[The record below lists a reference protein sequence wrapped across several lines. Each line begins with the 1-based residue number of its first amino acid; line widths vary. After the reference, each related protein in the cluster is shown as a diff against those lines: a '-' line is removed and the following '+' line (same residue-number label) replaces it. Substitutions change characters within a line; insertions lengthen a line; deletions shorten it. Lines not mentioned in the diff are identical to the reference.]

1 MKWKPKVDR
10 KSRLV
15 MTRFNISTDKD
26 TEIWCYQINRITKA
40 NELDRRFKTLYSVV
54 EGDAAIPT
62 HFKNSRTGESIRII
76 KSKFKSVRRCVGLYT
91 PVDIFKK
98 SGL

>member
-10 KSRLV
+10 ESRLV

-54 EGDAAIPT
+54 EGDAPIPT

-76 KSKFKSVRRCVGLYT
+76 KSKFKSVRRCVGLDT

>member
-1 MKWKPKVDR
+1 MKWKPKVDVE
-10 KSRLV
+10 SRLV
-15 MTRFNISTDKD
+15 MTRFNISTDRD

-76 KSKFKSVRRCVGLYT
+76 KSKFKSVRRCVGLHN

>member
-1 MKWKPKVDR
+1 MKWKPKVD
-10 KSRLV
+10 KESRLV
-15 MTRFNISTDKD
+15 MTRFNISTDRD

-91 PVDIFKK
+91 PVDIFRK